1 MNKRKVTV
9 GTLSS
14 ASSIAAID
22 RLYKSNPEVFE
33 LGAEYDKGMHPNEL
47 IKATKKW
54 AKLLK
59 GHTFQA
65 LTFNQ

>member
-9 GTLSS
+9 GTLNN

-22 RLYKSNPEVFE
+22 RLYNTNPEVFE
-33 LGAEYDKGMHPNEL
+33 LGMEYDKGMHPNEL